1 MKLSVCIDEEY
12 LSHPIGEKKLM
23 LFQHSI
29 DVATKTEYLL
39 SLTKFHNEKLGY
51 YAGLLHDFG
60 KLNPFYQILF
70 RAKKSE
76 REILQKDLELKY
88 EPVHSPFSS
97 WIAEKLLEK
106 RKDIDYRTVNKII
119 ILIYG
124 HHSKL
129 RKSLGEIEKRARFR
143 TSQNEMIDNLR
154 KFSKTVST
162 KQEFSDLS
170 WDNCLSRF
178 ADPVSFDITLGSGL
192 KSDMSEFLELSIAYS
207 CLLQSDRGSFSEWI
221 QANFNQQIDT
231 SKLIK
236 TASKLSSIRTDF
248 QNEVMANHKFEN
260 PITII
265 NAPTGIGKTKVF
277 LDLITKF
284 KQDTNIE
291 RIFYFSPLLALTED
305 FERKVASV
313 IENIDDVL
321 IYNHLFS
328 GSLEEKKL
336 AETGES
342 SQSEWVFEN
351 ESFNRQ
357 FVITTTQRLL
367 ITLYSNRQRA
377 KLKLASF
384 RNSLLIVDEVQT
396 IPKYILQNLIS
407 ILERMNEFLGT
418 KTILVSA
425 TIPHELRHLPTT
437 KISEGVLNSYL
448 DLTKKELTFDQLSLS
463 DIDKNRTLIMANTRR
478 KAAKIFTEIVQK
490 YPDAL
495 YLSSGIRKRD
505 RTRILGEI
513 GKINEKFILVSTQV
527 VEAGV
532 DVSFTEIFRE
542 TAPLDSIVQVMGRLN
557 REGENDKA
565 KLTVYEYDH
574 DYLPYSQLEFNES
587 VKILKEVKD
596 SVGLYSSLPQYYESI
611 SEKNNLYKKHTVELN
626 SYMLKLDF
634 DATWDFINRHVFLED
649 ERDSI
654 LIPDINEWEEVKQG
668 LTNKNRTRR
677 DYRKYSYLTASLPKS
692 IDKLRIRNYFDP
704 DLLEQNILLPKK
716 EYLNIIYDP
725 RLGTDKW
732 LIQQ

>member
-1 MKLSVCIDEEY
+1 MKLSVCIDDEFF
-12 LSHPIGEKKLM
+12 SHPIEEKKHIL
-23 LFQHSI
+23 LQHSI

-39 SLTKFHNEKLGY
+39 SRTKFHNEKLGY

-70 RAKKSE
+70 RTKKSD
-76 REILQKDLELKY
+76 REIIQKELELKY

-97 WIAEKLLEK
+97 WMAEKFFEK
-106 RKDIDYRTVNKII
+106 RRDIDYRTVNKII

-129 RKSLGEIEKRARFR
+129 RKYLGEIEKRARFR
-143 TSQNEMIDNLR
+143 TSQNEILENLR
-154 KFSKTVST
+154 KFSKTVSA
-162 KQEFSDLS
+162 KQEFLGLS

-192 KSDMSEFLELSIAYS
+192 RKDMFEFLELSVAYS
-207 CLLQSDRGSFSEWI
+207 CLLQADRGSFSEWI
-221 QANFNQQIDT
+221 EANFIQQIDT
-231 SKLIK
+231 TKLIK
-236 TASKLSSIRTDF
+236 PVSKLSSIRTDF
-248 QNEVMANHKFEN
+248 QNERVMENKFGN

-305 FERKVASV
+305 FERKVSSV
-313 IENIDDVL
+313 MKNTDDVL

-336 AETGES
+336 VESGELN
-342 SQSEWVFEN
+342 QSEWIFEN

-396 IPKYILQNLIS
+396 IPKYILRNLIS
-407 ILERMNEFLGT
+407 ILEKMNEFLGT

-425 TIPHELRHLPTT
+425 TIPHELRQLPTS

-448 DLTKKELTFDQLSLS
+448 DLTKKELTFGHLSIS
-463 DIDKNRTLIMANTRR
+463 NVEKNRTLIMANTRR
-478 KAAKIFTEIVQK
+478 KAAKIFTEVVEK

-513 GKINEKFILVSTQV
+513 GKPNEKFILVSTQV

-532 DVSFTEIFRE
+532 DISFTEIFRE

-565 KLTVYEYDH
+565 KLIVYEYDN

-587 VKILKEVKD
+587 ARVLKEVKD
-596 SVGLYSSLPQYYESI
+596 SVGLYSSLPKYYESI
-611 SEKNNLYKKHTVELN
+611 SEKNNLYKKHAAELN
-626 SYMLKLDF
+626 NYMLKLDF

-654 LIPDINEWEEVKQG
+654 IIPDMNEWEEVKQG

-677 DYRKYSYLTASLPKS
+677 DYRKFSNLTSLPKS
-692 IDKLRIRNYFDP
+692 IDKLGIRGYFDSE
-704 DLLEQNILLPKK
+704 LLEQNLLLPKK